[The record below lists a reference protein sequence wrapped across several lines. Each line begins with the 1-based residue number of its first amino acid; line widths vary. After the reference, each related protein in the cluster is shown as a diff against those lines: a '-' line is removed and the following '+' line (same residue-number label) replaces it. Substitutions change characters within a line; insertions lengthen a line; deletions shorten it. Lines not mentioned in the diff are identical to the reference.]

1 MPTSDNV
8 VRPGWIDSDRMSWL
22 LRRTTVGLAPYRSQ
36 PDFEAN
42 YPNKIV
48 EYLAWGL
55 PVVTTLHRGVTAD
68 LLTTHGCGIPIV
80 DTD

>member
-48 EYLAWGL
+48 EYLARGL

-68 LLTTHGCGIPIV
+68 LLTTHGCGIPIPA
-80 DTD
+80 TT